1 MSMKSN
7 GYMMALMALSA
18 MSESTNHIIERG
30 ATFIPDT
37 EEDKRRA
44 RERQLQLLKKKGVQE
59 FTIDGITV
67 YARDYTNALRKVTN
81 LKRPK
86 IE

>member
-1 MSMKSN
+1 MSMKSK
-7 GYMMALMALSA
+7 GYMMALMALAA
-18 MSESTNHIIERG
+18 MSESAMQPERG

-44 RERQLQLLKKKGVQE
+44 QERQRQLLKKKGVQE
-59 FTIDGITV
+59 FTIDGHTV
-67 YARDYTNALRKVTN
+67 YARDYANALRKVTN

>member
-1 MSMKSN
+1 MSMKSK
-7 GYMMALMALSA
+7 GYMMALMALAA
-18 MSESTNHIIERG
+18 MSESTSHVERG

-37 EEDKRRA
+37 EEYKRRA

-81 LKRPK
+81 IKRPK

>member
-1 MSMKSN
+1 MKAK
-7 GYMMALMALSA
+7 GYMMALMAMA
-18 MSESTNHIIERG
+18 AISESTMQPEKKGER
-30 ATFIPDT
+30 FIPDT

-44 RERQLQLLKKKGVQE
+44 QERQRELLKKKGVKE
-59 FTIDGITV
+59 FTIDGYTV
-67 YARDYTNALRKVTN
+67 NARDYANALRKVTN